1 MNRYV
6 ITYFSDPSENTE
18 DLQELNTIF
27 IEGLTEDD
35 ARDKFY
41 GRIGSFSQI
50 VSCDL
55 TKSCGGPGSAQA
67 SNTVSIGKNVTYN
80 NVELE
85 EVLPSAQHQQE
96 VVQVESELKQ
106 KKIKVVNR
114 SGKISNASL
123 IRQKIAEA
131 KAAGQDKN
139 FVIEWAVETLGQ
151 TRPVAKSYVKNIWSE

>member
-6 ITYFSDPSENTE
+6 ITYFSDPSEDE
-18 DLQELNTIF
+18 DAPQELKTIF

-41 GRIGSFSQI
+41 AKLGSFSQI
-50 VSCDL
+50 MSCNL
-55 TKSCGGPGSAQA
+55 TKSCGGPGLTETTG
-67 SNTVSIGKNVTYN
+67 TVNIGKNVTYN
-80 NVELE
+80 NIELE
-85 EVLPSAQHQQE
+85 EVSPGVLREVLPE
-96 VVQVESELKQ
+96 PEP

-114 SGKISNASL
+114 GGKVSNASL

-131 KAAGQDKN
+131 KEQGQDKN
-139 FVIEWAVETLGQ
+139 FVVDWAVETLGQ